1 METIT
6 IEIAENAADALCETL
21 GFVGTAEERRDR
33 LAAYL
38 SSVVASEV
46 RRVLKAKAMA
56 DAEAAFESRVG
67 EI

>member
-6 IEIAENAADALCETL
+6 IEIAPTAADALCETL
-21 GFVGTAEERRDR
+21 GLTGTAEERRDR
-33 LAAYL
+33 LAVYI

-56 DAEAAFESRVG
+56 DAEADFESRHA